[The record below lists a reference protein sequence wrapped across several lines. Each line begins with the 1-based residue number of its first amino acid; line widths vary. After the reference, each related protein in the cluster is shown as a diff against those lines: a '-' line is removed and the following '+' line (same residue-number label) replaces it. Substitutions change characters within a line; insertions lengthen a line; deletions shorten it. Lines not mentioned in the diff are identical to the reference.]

1 MSPTESMMNKIAIAT
16 TGTELIE
23 NRIGELLDR
32 LIIYEKNAKADR
44 KNLAQT
50 LPNDSDD
57 FTVLEEIEL
66 LTTEIRGYASQI
78 KIYGRIKNEEEAI
91 KILESKR
98 IFAISSI
105 AQWYFNSD
113 DDYQQLKLYAS
124 MLDYLRLLILELI
137 GWERN

>member
-1 MSPTESMMNKIAIAT
+1 MMNKIAIAT

>member
-1 MSPTESMMNKIAIAT
+1 MMNKIAIAT

-124 MLDYLRLLILELI
+124 MLDYLRLLILEFI
-137 GWERN
+137 RWERN